1 MADFQRAQA
10 TLEFDKIKNMLAEC
24 ALTEGAKEAAL
35 ALEIEDD
42 VFRVRKLQLQTTDAK
57 RLDALK
63 GKPPFGNLRD
73 VTPSLDR
80 AEKGAALSAREL
92 LDIAA
97 VFTSARR
104 LREYILTSHAFD
116 TLLDQDFELLTP
128 DRHFEE
134 RVARVIVAEDM
145 ISDEA
150 SPALSDIR
158 RKIRAANNKIK
169 DILHKYTT
177 GSNSKY
183 LQDNIVTTRN
193 GRYVIPVKQEYKN
206 EIKGLVHDTSAS
218 GATLFIEPMG
228 VVSENNKLREL
239 EGAEEQEINRILA
252 TLSADAADRKDVL
265 IYNYQN
271 ITELALIFARAEL
284 SSRMNASAPEI
295 NERREFS
302 LRRARHPL
310 LDPKKAVPIN
320 VSVGGSWDTLVITGP
335 NTGGKTVTLKTLGL
349 LALMVQSGLHIP
361 CDVGSSVCVFERVL
375 ADIGDE
381 QSIEQSLSTFSAHMV
396 NIVDI
401 LDRADERSLVLFD
414 ELGAGTD
421 PVEGAALATA
431 ILEEIRSRGALCAA
445 TTHYAELKVYAL
457 DTEGVCNASCEFDVE
472 TLKPTYKLITG
483 TPGKSN
489 AFAISGKLGL
499 DPAIISRARG
509 YVSGDERRFE
519 YVIEKLETSRIQMEA
534 ERDAAAKERAEFEAW
549 KREKEAEIARDRKA
563 AAESLEKAE
572 KKALG
577 MIQSARM
584 SSDYVLDEL
593 EKVRKQ
599 RDSEKLAEGLDRAR
613 EKIRRNLRRADDK
626 FNPVVEETNENYVL
640 PRELRKGDRVMI
652 VNLGCEGVV
661 LTPPDRSGNV
671 QIRAGIITTKTKAA
685 NLRLIEEETTVTTS
699 SGKKQKA
706 SAYSKTIGDGISP
719 ELDLRGQNGDD
730 AWILCDKYLDDAVM
744 AGLHTVT
751 LIHGKGTGAL
761 KAAVRKYLRTDRR
774 VKNFREGM
782 YGEGDGGVTV
792 VELK

>member
-1 MADFQRAQA
+1 MADFQRAQV

-24 ALTEGAKEAAL
+24 ALTEGSKAAAL
-35 ALEIEDD
+35 SLEVQDD
-42 VFRVRKLQLQTTDAK
+42 LFRVRKMQLQTTDAR

-63 GKPPFGNLRD
+63 GKPPFGNVRD
-73 VTPSLDR
+73 ITSSLDR
-80 AEKGAALSAREL
+80 AQKGATLSAREL
-92 LDIAA
+92 MDIAA

-134 RVARVIVAEDM
+134 RVSKVIVAEDM
-145 ISDEA
+145 IADDA

-177 GSNSKY
+177 GSNSKF

-193 GRYVIPVKQEYKN
+193 GRYVIPVKLEYKN

-252 TLSADAADRKDVL
+252 TLSADAADRSDAL

-284 SSRMNASAPEI
+284 SSRMNAMAPEI
-295 NERREFS
+295 NERGEFS
-302 LRRARHPL
+302 LRHARHPL

-361 CDVGSSVCVFERVL
+361 CDAGSTVCVFERVL

-401 LDRADERSLVLFD
+401 LSRADERSLVLFD

-472 TLKPTYKLITG
+472 TLKPTYRLITG

-499 DPAIISRARG
+499 DPAIISRAQG

-519 YVIEKLETSRIQMEA
+519 YVIEKLEESRIQMEN

-549 KREKEAEIARDRKA
+549 KREREAEISRDRKA
-563 AAESLEKAE
+563 ASEALEKAE

-599 RDSEKLAEGLDRAR
+599 RDSERLAEGLDRAR
-613 EKIRRNLRRADDK
+613 EKIRKNLRRADDK

-661 LTPPDRSGNV
+661 LTPPDKSGNV
-671 QIRAGIITTKTKAA
+671 QIRAGIITTKTKVA

-706 SAYSKTIGDGISP
+706 SAYSKTIGDGLSP

-730 AWILCDKYLDDAVM
+730 AWVLCDKYLDDAIM

-761 KAAVRKYLRTDRR
+761 KVAVRKYLRTDRR
-774 VKNFREGM
+774 VKSFREGM